1 MIQLII
7 HLFTTISNGFYYLF
21 WTSYSIGKLI
31 SWIIGSIFNVLSFVW
46 SNALEAGQIFSED
59 FIVFLK
65 DFVEVGAN
73 VFNAGKESIF
83 TSCAFVYSL
92 ISATFTT
99 IVELFTTGNVHTA
112 NFGQQCLH
120 SFAAMMNALKNLFV
134 LVGNGMWFILTLVPT
149 IMITILTYIYQ
160 ISYIGLQ
167 ICLDFGADIWVNTK
181 EITAASVNY
190 FLDVPLQAIIGCIFI
205 GILVVYR
212 HVTIRIMAGLIIG
225 VLLYLKLRLL
235 AVVGTILSTLRRRH
249 NNRSRLN
256 YQSIHGRS
264 STASGRLSTT
274 SVSPRTKENLIEE
287 NVCVICRDEQRR
299 VVLMP
304 CRHMC
309 LCTTCSATCLTSL
322 RTCPLCRKPIKSS
335 LSVYT

>member
-31 SWIIGSIFNVLSFVW
+31 SWIFGSILNVLSFLW
-46 SNALEAGQIFSED
+46 CNALEAGTVFSED
-59 FIVFLK
+59 FIIFLK

-73 VFNAGKESIF
+73 VLDAGKDSIV
-83 TSCAFVYSL
+83 TSCTFVYSL
-92 ISATFTT
+92 ISATFAT
-99 IVELFTTGNVHTA
+99 IAELFTTGNVHTA
-112 NFGQQCLH
+112 NVGQQCLH
-120 SFAAMMNALKNLFV
+120 SFAAMMNAMKNLFV

-149 IMITILTYIYQ
+149 IVITILTHMYQ
-160 ISYIGLQ
+160 MAHIGLQ
-167 ICLDFGADIWVNTK
+167 IILDVAKDVWVNTK

-205 GILVVYR
+205 GLLVVYR
-212 HVTIRIMAGLIIG
+212 RFTIRLTGRLIIG
-225 VLLYLKLRLL
+225 LSMYLKSRLL
-235 AVVGTILSTLRRRH
+235 TALGAILSTLRRRN

-256 YQSIHGRS
+256 YQPTYRRSSGGRS
-264 STASGRLSTT
+264 STTST
-274 SVSPRTKENLIEE
+274 SPNTKENVTDE

-309 LCTTCSATCLTSL
+309 LCMSCSVACSTTL
-322 RTCPLCRKPIKSS
+322 RTCPLCRKPIKNT